1 MRKFYS
7 RILAV
12 CMAGTMAFTPFTPV
26 GTLIGNNITIE
37 AKAADAVDTSWYD
50 NCTEGQTEFTI
61 TTAAQLRGLAELVNK
76 NEDIF
81 SECKIK
87 LGKDIDLNNEQWTPI
102 GNGYEFNGEFDGQ
115 GHTIYNLKESEIED
129 ANYIKA
135 GLFGVV
141 KGISV
146 EKEDGTY
153 NITPAVIKNV
163 TIENADIEVTNTK
176 NNVPNTLGGTGA
188 LVSYGVN
195 INIENCKVKNAKIT
209 ANNSSPRAGAML
221 GNIEAG
227 KITNCQVEKSEVNA
241 GANDRVGL
249 LCGYMQGASSSNK
262 KKEQANAIQNVRVQ
276 GSVKGRNSIGGV
288 IGYYKEQYNA
298 SESIFKGAV
307 TQEGTTVEGVS
318 AVAGIAGFSWN
329 IIEES
334 INNASVTG
342 TTNVSGITSVS
353 QTNKNGNIN
362 GGNVSNCINNGDV
375 TGDSYVAGIL
385 ACKTSYAAWTAS
397 AIDNCY
403 NRGNIVS
410 KDDNVDAIAKITGG
424 SKYTGTTVSN
434 SYNLGNVNSA
444 SGNIIFNE
452 SNKYTNVYFKTDSSE
467 IVSPKGTIGQTE
479 AQFKDRTVVDALNAN
494 DGVEETVWYQNTEN
508 PDLAFNMTVTSDIT
522 VPETLNVTLGKT
534 MKLQASVTPEDAT
547 NKTLVYTS
555 SDNTIASVKEDG
567 TISGLKLGTADIT
580 VKAMDT
586 GKEKTV
592 KVTVKEAEKEPANPT
607 NPAKPSQPTTEKET
621 STVAT
626 VKKGTKLTVG
636 TNTFVVTNVKAK
648 TVSYKGTKKKK
659 AAKITIPATV
669 KSGKQV
675 YKVTAI
681 ADNAFKNNK
690 KIKTVVVGKNVRTIG
705 KKAFYGCKNLKKIT
719 VQSSIIKKVG
729 AKAFKG
735 INKKAVIKVPSK
747 KYKAYKKV
755 FKGKGQAK
763 TVTIKK

>member
-1 MRKFYS
+1 M
-7 RILAV
+7 
-12 CMAGTMAFTPFTPV
+12 
-26 GTLIGNNITIE
+26 
-37 AKAADAVDTSWYD
+37 
-50 NCTEGQTEFTI
+50 
-61 TTAAQLRGLAELVNK
+61 
-76 NEDIF
+76 
-81 SECKIK
+81 
-87 LGKDIDLNNEQWTPI
+87 
-102 GNGYEFNGEFDGQ
+102 
-115 GHTIYNLKESEIED
+115 
-129 ANYIKA
+129 
-135 GLFGVV
+135 
-141 KGISV
+141 
-146 EKEDGTY
+146 
-153 NITPAVIKNV
+153 
-163 TIENADIEVTNTK
+163 TNTK

-522 VPETLNVTLGKT
+522 VPGTLNVTLGKT
-534 MKLQASVTPEDAT
+534 MKLQASITPEDAT

-555 SDNTIASVKEDG
+555 SDDTIASVKEDG
-567 TISGLKLGTADIT
+567 TVSGLKLGIADIT

-586 GKEKTV
+586 GKEKNV
-592 KVTVKEAEKEPANPT
+592 KVTVKEAENEPA
-607 NPAKPSQPTTEKET
+607 NPAKPSQPTTQKKNP
-621 STVAT
+621 TVAA
-626 VKKGTKLTVG
+626 VKKGTKLTTG

-648 TVSYKGTKKKK
+648 TVSYKGTKNKK

-669 KSGKQV
+669 KSGNQV

>member
-26 GTLIGNNITIE
+26 GTLIGTNITIE

-50 NCTEGQTEFTI
+50 KRTEGQTEFTI
-61 TTAAQLRGLAELVNK
+61 STEAQLRGLAQIVNSSDAAVEGFVMPFTGCTVK
-76 NEDIF
+76 LANDIVMDADTPF
-81 SECKIK
+81 A
-87 LGKDIDLNNEQWTPI
+87 PI
-102 GNGYEFNGEFDGQ
+102 GVSRGLGFAGVFDGQ
-115 GHTIYNLKESEIED
+115 GHTIKNLTVSKSYDKIPTG
-129 ANYIKA
+129 IFA
-135 GLFGVV
+135 GLFGSVLGNKGSVAEIKNVTLENATVIESTEAASSSQKNAVKQGTAALVGYGKNIVVENCNVKNSYVENNVLGITGGLIGHALGADISNCKVTDTEV
-141 KGISV
+141 KGISN
-146 EKEDGTY
+146 EGLLGGKISLGTTDSKDGVTSKNKVTNIYVQGKVTGETGSTY
-153 NITPAVIKNV
+153 TGGLFGSDMSTAEATDSSNIVIGKDTVIKG
-163 TIENADIEVTNTK
+163 DISTAGVVGKTWSGLTNC
-176 NNVPNTLGGTGA
+176 
-188 LVSYGVN
+188 VSY
-195 INIENCKVKNAKIT
+195 
-209 ANNSSPRAGAML
+209 AN
-221 GNIEAG
+221 
-227 KITNCQVEKSEVNA
+227 
-241 GANDRVGL
+241 
-249 LCGYMQGASSSNK
+249 
-262 KKEQANAIQNVRVQ
+262 
-276 GSVKGRNSIGGV
+276 
-288 IGYYKEQYNA
+288 
-298 SESIFKGAV
+298 
-307 TQEGTTVEGVS
+307 VEGS
-318 AVAGIAGFSWN
+318 GDFTNGIAQTGGK
-329 IIEES
+329 
-334 INNASVTG
+334 SVFY
-342 TTNVSGITSVS
+342 
-353 QTNKNGNIN
+353 
-362 GGNVSNCINNGDV
+362 SNCMNYGDV
-375 TGDSYVAGIL
+375 NGADYVAGI
-385 ACKTSYAAWTAS
+385 TSTKSKPSRATE
-397 AIDNCY
+397 IKVENCY
-403 NRGNIVS
+403 NLGNISSTKETV
-410 KDDNVDAIAKITGG
+410 NIGAISYMTEKLF
-424 SKYTGTTVSN
+424 TVAN
-434 SYNLGNVNSA
+434 SYNLGTVKDL
-444 SGNIIFNE
+444 SGDKAQFNA
-452 SNKYTNVYFKTDSSE
+452 NDTYTNVAYNSE
-467 IVSPKGTIGQTE
+467 NGIAAAEGTTGITGYTA

-534 MKLQASVTPEDAT
+534 MKLQASITPEDAT

-555 SDNTIASVKEDG
+555 SDDTIASVKEDG
-567 TISGLKLGTADIT
+567 TVSGLKLGTADIT

-592 KVTVKEAEKEPANPT
+592 KVTVKKVEKEPA
-607 NPAKPSQPTTEKET
+607 NPAKPSQPTTK
-621 STVAT
+621 T
-626 VKKGTKLTVG
+626 VKKGTKLIVG

-648 TVSYKGTKKKK
+648 TVSYKATKNKK

-675 YKVTAI
+675 YKVTTI

>member
-26 GTLIGNNITIE
+26 GTLIGDNITIE

-50 NCTEGQTEFTI
+50 KRTEGQTEFTI
-61 TTAAQLRGLAELVNK
+61 STEAQLRGLAQIVNSSDAAVEGFVMPFTGCTVK
-76 NEDIF
+76 LANDIVMDADTPF
-81 SECKIK
+81 A
-87 LGKDIDLNNEQWTPI
+87 PI
-102 GNGYEFNGEFDGQ
+102 GVSRGLGFAGVFDGQ
-115 GHTIYNLKESEIED
+115 GHTIKNLTVSKSYDKIPTG
-129 ANYIKA
+129 IFA
-135 GLFGVV
+135 GLFGSVLGNKGSVAEIKNVTLENATVIESTEAASSSQKNAVKQGTAALVGYGKNIVVENCNVKNSYVENNVLGITGGLIGHALGADISNCKVTDTEV
-141 KGISV
+141 KGISN
-146 EKEDGTY
+146 EGLLGGKISLGTTDSKDGVTSKNKVTNIYVQGKVTGETGSTY
-153 NITPAVIKNV
+153 TGGLFGSDMSTAEATDSSNIVIGKDTVIKG
-163 TIENADIEVTNTK
+163 DISTAGVVGKTWSGLTNC
-176 NNVPNTLGGTGA
+176 
-188 LVSYGVN
+188 VSY
-195 INIENCKVKNAKIT
+195 
-209 ANNSSPRAGAML
+209 AN
-221 GNIEAG
+221 
-227 KITNCQVEKSEVNA
+227 
-241 GANDRVGL
+241 
-249 LCGYMQGASSSNK
+249 
-262 KKEQANAIQNVRVQ
+262 
-276 GSVKGRNSIGGV
+276 
-288 IGYYKEQYNA
+288 
-298 SESIFKGAV
+298 
-307 TQEGTTVEGVS
+307 VEGS
-318 AVAGIAGFSWN
+318 GDFTNGIAQTGGK
-329 IIEES
+329 
-334 INNASVTG
+334 SVFY
-342 TTNVSGITSVS
+342 
-353 QTNKNGNIN
+353 
-362 GGNVSNCINNGDV
+362 SNCMNYGDV
-375 TGDSYVAGIL
+375 NGADYVAGI
-385 ACKTSYAAWTAS
+385 TSTKLKPSRATE
-397 AIDNCY
+397 IKVENCY
-403 NRGNIVS
+403 NLGNISSTKETV
-410 KDDNVDAIAKITGG
+410 NIGAISYMTEKLF
-424 SKYTGTTVSN
+424 TVAN
-434 SYNLGNVNSA
+434 SYNLGTVKDL
-444 SGNIIFNE
+444 SGDKAQFNA
-452 SNKYTNVYFKTDSSE
+452 NDTYTNVAYNSE
-467 IVSPKGTIGQTE
+467 NGIAAAEGTTGITGYAA

-555 SDNTIASVKEDG
+555 SDDTIASVKEDG
-567 TISGLKLGTADIT
+567 TVSGLKLGIADIT

-592 KVTVKEAEKEPANPT
+592 KVTVKKVEKEPA
-607 NPAKPSQPTTEKET
+607 NPAKPSQPTTK
-621 STVAT
+621 T
-626 VKKGTKLTVG
+626 VKKGTKLIVG

-648 TVSYKGTKKKK
+648 TVSYKATKNKK

-675 YKVTAI
+675 YKVTTI

-763 TVTIKK
+763 TVTIKM

>member
-1 MRKFYS
+1 
-7 RILAV
+7 
-12 CMAGTMAFTPFTPV
+12 
-26 GTLIGNNITIE
+26 
-37 AKAADAVDTSWYD
+37 
-50 NCTEGQTEFTI
+50 
-61 TTAAQLRGLAELVNK
+61 
-76 NEDIF
+76 
-81 SECKIK
+81 
-87 LGKDIDLNNEQWTPI
+87 
-102 GNGYEFNGEFDGQ
+102 
-115 GHTIYNLKESEIED
+115 
-129 ANYIKA
+129 
-135 GLFGVV
+135 
-141 KGISV
+141 
-146 EKEDGTY
+146 
-153 NITPAVIKNV
+153 
-163 TIENADIEVTNTK
+163 
-176 NNVPNTLGGTGA
+176 
-188 LVSYGVN
+188 
-195 INIENCKVKNAKIT
+195 
-209 ANNSSPRAGAML
+209 
-221 GNIEAG
+221 
-227 KITNCQVEKSEVNA
+227 
-241 GANDRVGL
+241 
-249 LCGYMQGASSSNK
+249 MQGASSSNK

-307 TQEGTTVEGVS
+307 TQEGTIVEGVS

-522 VPETLNVTLGKT
+522 VPGTLNVTLGKT
-534 MKLQASVTPEDAT
+534 MKLQASITPEDAT

-555 SDNTIASVKEDG
+555 SDDTIASVKEDG
-567 TISGLKLGTADIT
+567 TVSGLKLGTADIT

-586 GKEKTV
+586 GKEKNV

-607 NPAKPSQPTTEKET
+607 NPAKPSQPTTK
-621 STVAT
+621 T

-636 TNTFVVTNVKAK
+636 TNIFVVTNVKAK

-659 AAKITIPATV
+659 VAKITIPATV
-669 KSGKQV
+669 KSGNQV

-755 FKGKGQAK
+755 FKGKGQVK

>member
-1 MRKFYS
+1 
-7 RILAV
+7 
-12 CMAGTMAFTPFTPV
+12 
-26 GTLIGNNITIE
+26 
-37 AKAADAVDTSWYD
+37 
-50 NCTEGQTEFTI
+50 
-61 TTAAQLRGLAELVNK
+61 
-76 NEDIF
+76 
-81 SECKIK
+81 
-87 LGKDIDLNNEQWTPI
+87 
-102 GNGYEFNGEFDGQ
+102 
-115 GHTIYNLKESEIED
+115 
-129 ANYIKA
+129 
-135 GLFGVV
+135 
-141 KGISV
+141 
-146 EKEDGTY
+146 
-153 NITPAVIKNV
+153 
-163 TIENADIEVTNTK
+163 
-176 NNVPNTLGGTGA
+176 
-188 LVSYGVN
+188 
-195 INIENCKVKNAKIT
+195 
-209 ANNSSPRAGAML
+209 ML

-241 GANDRVGL
+241 GANDRAGL

-508 PDLAFNMTVTSDIT
+508 PDLAFNMTITSDIT

-555 SDNTIASVKEDG
+555 SDDTIASVKEDG
-567 TISGLKLGTADIT
+567 TVSGLKLGTADIT

-607 NPAKPSQPTTEKET
+607 NPAKPSQPATEKENP
-621 STVAT
+621 TVAT

-636 TNTFVVTNVKAK
+636 TNIFVVTNVKAK
-648 TVSYKGTKKKK
+648 TVSYKGTKNKK

-669 KSGKQV
+669 KLGNQV

>member
-1 MRKFYS
+1 M
-7 RILAV
+7 
-12 CMAGTMAFTPFTPV
+12 
-26 GTLIGNNITIE
+26 
-37 AKAADAVDTSWYD
+37 
-50 NCTEGQTEFTI
+50 
-61 TTAAQLRGLAELVNK
+61 
-76 NEDIF
+76 
-81 SECKIK
+81 
-87 LGKDIDLNNEQWTPI
+87 
-102 GNGYEFNGEFDGQ
+102 
-115 GHTIYNLKESEIED
+115 
-129 ANYIKA
+129 
-135 GLFGVV
+135 
-141 KGISV
+141 
-146 EKEDGTY
+146 
-153 NITPAVIKNV
+153 
-163 TIENADIEVTNTK
+163 TNTK

-241 GANDRVGL
+241 GANDRAGL

-262 KKEQANAIQNVRVQ
+262 EKEQANVIQNVRVQ

-288 IGYYKEQYNA
+288 IGYYKEQYKA

-467 IVSPKGTIGQTE
+467 IASPEGTIGQTE

-555 SDNTIASVKEDG
+555 SDDTIASVKEDG
-567 TISGLKLGTADIT
+567 TVSGLKLGTADIT

-592 KVTVKEAEKEPANPT
+592 KVTVKKVEKEPANPT
-607 NPAKPSQPTTEKET
+607 NPSQPTTK
-621 STVAT
+621 T
-626 VKKGTKLTVG
+626 VKKGTKLIVG

-648 TVSYKGTKKKK
+648 TVSYKGTKNKM

-675 YKVTAI
+675 YKVTTI